1 MLFCTIEKIQVIFYW
16 LLLGA
21 FLDADVCRLFD
32 DRNSLNFRARP
43 SEKLLNMSNK
53 ESAEDKKERVAAPI
67 DKSI

>member
-1 MLFCTIEKIQVIFYW
+1 MK
-16 LLLGA
+16 
-21 FLDADVCRLFD
+21 FLDAVVLRLFE